1 MARKTMSSVFIVSN
15 FAAIQKNMALEHEI
29 LDRVLALRRAR
40 AKALQEQMT
49 PHFINNVLQTINWLA
64 VEETGDENSQTSQA
78 IILLADIINT
88 GKQQKY
94 SLTTVEEEI
103 VYIEKNLWN
112 WSVCVTEARL
122 CATMRFRRK
131 QSQC

>member
-1 MARKTMSSVFIVSN
+1 
-15 FAAIQKNMALEHEI
+15 
-29 LDRVLALRRAR
+29 
-40 AKALQEQMT
+40 MT

-103 VYIEKNLWN
+103 VYIKNLWN
-112 WSVCVTEARL
+112 WSVCAMETRL
-122 CATMRFRRK
+122 CAIMKSRRM